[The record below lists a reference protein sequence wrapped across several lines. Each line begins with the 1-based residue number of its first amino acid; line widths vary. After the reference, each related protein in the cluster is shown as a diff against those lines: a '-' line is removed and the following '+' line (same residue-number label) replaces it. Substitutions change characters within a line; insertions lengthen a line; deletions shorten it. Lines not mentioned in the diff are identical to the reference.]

1 MHSAD
6 FFPALPRLHATPA
19 VAGTV
24 YLVGAG
30 PGDPELLSLRA
41 LRLIAQADV
50 LVFDHLVAPEILALA
65 RPQAERV
72 FVGKKGGAFCCPQR
86 DIEGTLIRL
95 ARAGLVVVRLKGGDP
110 FVFGRGGEEAQALV
124 AAGVPFAVVPGITSA
139 LGAAASAGIPLTHR
153 AHASAVV
160 FLTGHEDPAKPDAA
174 IRWEDY
180 GRIGATLCIYMGMK
194 NLETITRRL
203 QAGGLDAETPAAV
216 IQSAT
221 TPDQRQH
228 VTTLGRLALES
239 ERAGFG
245 APAIVVIGAVA
256 ALAGEL
262 HALAETAHTGVAR

>member
-1 MHSAD
+1 MPSAD
-6 FFPALPRLHATPA
+6 FFPALSHLHATPA
-19 VAGTV
+19 AAGTV

-30 PGDPELLSLRA
+30 PGDPELLTLRA

-65 RPQAERV
+65 RPEAERV

-95 ARAGLVVVRLKGGDP
+95 ARAGRVVVRLKGGDP

-256 ALAGEL
+256 ALAEEL
-262 HALAETAHTGVAR
+262 HAVAETAHAGVTR